1 MLIVSNQSLAEFN
14 LTKEPDLVSGKER
27 LCEMYEEAE
36 KLYKSVTEKVNT
48 LSKYNYLNTKIDI
61 INISITQQL
70 TYNSYIFFETKLGK
84 INHTAQ

>member
-1 MLIVSNQSLAEFN
+1 MLIASNQSLAEFN

-48 LSKYNYLNTKIDI
+48 LSKYNYFNFKEFYHKLSVP
-61 INISITQQL
+61 NITC
-70 TYNSYIFFETKLGK
+70 K
-84 INHTAQ
+84 

>member
-1 MLIVSNQSLAEFN
+1 MLIASNQSLAEFN

-48 LSKYNYLNTKIDI
+48 LSEYNYFNFKEFYHKLSVIL
-61 INISITQQL
+61 L
-70 TYNSYIFFETKLGK
+70 TNNFFFVNKTSK
-84 INHTAQ
+84 H

>member
-1 MLIVSNQSLAEFN
+1 MLIASNQSLAEFN

-48 LSKYNYLNTKIDI
+48 LSKYNYLNFKEFYHKLSVI
-61 INISITQQL
+61 IL
-70 TYNSYIFFETKLGK
+70 TNNFFFVNKNRE
-84 INHTAQ
+84 N

>member
-1 MLIVSNQSLAEFN
+1 MLIASNQSLAEFN

-48 LSKYNYLNTKIDI
+48 LSKYNYLNFQEFYHKLSVI
-61 INISITQQL
+61 IL
-70 TYNSYIFFETKLGK
+70 TNNFFFVNKNRE
-84 INHTAQ
+84 N

>member
-1 MLIVSNQSLAEFN
+1 MLIASNQSLAEFN

-48 LSKYNYLNTKIDI
+48 LSKYNYFNLKEFYHKLSLILFTN
-61 INISITQQL
+61 N
-70 TYNSYIFFETKLGK
+70 FFL
-84 INHTAQ
+84 